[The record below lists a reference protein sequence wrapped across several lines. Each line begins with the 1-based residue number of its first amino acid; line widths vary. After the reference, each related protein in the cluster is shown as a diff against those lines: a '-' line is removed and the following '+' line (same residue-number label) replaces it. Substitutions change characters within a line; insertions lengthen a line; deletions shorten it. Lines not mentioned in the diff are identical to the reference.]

1 MFVGAE
7 AKMNCF
13 STSNYILDF
22 EIGRCG
28 IRMIKPKPI
37 DDILDFE
44 VDQ

>member
-1 MFVGAE
+1 MSVGTE

-13 STSNYILDF
+13 STSNYVLYF

-28 IRMIKPKPI
+28 IRMMKPKPI
-37 DDILDFE
+37 DDILDRE